1 MYEEVHAGALPSILI
16 CPTIPDGDFDM
27 PSQKQDYL
35 LRLIQELGRLM
46 TEVVRLRSQ
55 GSHDAALH
63 TLLQAQERLFARPA
77 QEFMARSAEEQLR
90 LLVIGENTP
99 NAREKC
105 LMYAALLTEA
115 GHTYT
120 AREQTALAF
129 GAYQFALH
137 ILLLTA
143 LRHPAPEAAEDR
155 ARIAALLDLLAD
167 DQLAA
172 EVKSLLEEFQTAGHD
187 S

>member
-1 MYEEVHAGALPSILI
+1 
-16 CPTIPDGDFDM
+16 M

-35 LRLIQELGRLM
+35 LRLIEELGLLM
-46 TEVVRLRSQ
+46 AEVVKLRNQ
-55 GSHDAALH
+55 ESHDAALH

-77 QEFMARSAEEQLR
+77 QEFMTRSIEEQLR
-90 LLVIGENTP
+90 LLVIGESTP

-115 GHTYT
+115 GHIYT
-120 AREQTALAF
+120 AREQTALAS

-143 LRHPAPEAAEDR
+143 LRDPAPKAAEDR
-155 ARIAALLDLLAD
+155 ARISSLLDLLSD
-167 DQLAA
+167 DQLAT
-172 EVKSLLEEFQTAGHD
+172 EVQGLLGQFHAAGHD
-187 S
+187 F

>member
-1 MYEEVHAGALPSILI
+1 
-16 CPTIPDGDFDM
+16 
-27 PSQKQDYL
+27 
-35 LRLIQELGRLM
+35 
-46 TEVVRLRSQ
+46 
-55 GSHDAALH
+55 
-63 TLLQAQERLFARPA
+63 
-77 QEFMARSAEEQLR
+77 
-90 LLVIGENTP
+90 
-99 NAREKC
+99 
-105 LMYAALLTEA
+105 MYAALLTEA

-120 AREQTALAF
+120 AREQTALAS

-143 LRHPAPEAAEDR
+143 ATTPPRKPRKDR